1 MTLPKKLVTLVRC
14 LLKQCNK
21 QAFTEKLNL
30 PVYALQFL
38 GRPPCLDRMFDL
50 ITYHGSVTDLVG

>member
-1 MTLPKKLVTLVRC
+1 MTLPKKLEPLVRC

-21 QAFTEKLNL
+21 QAFTENLNL

-38 GRPPCLDRMFDL
+38 GRSPCLDTMFEL